1 MLHERNPLLTL
12 CRRLVALP
20 FLSVLCRRLVAL
32 LFLSVLCRRLVAL
45 PFSSVLCT
53 AFTGSLV
60 KVGLRFCGVDGAPVP
75 ASNECER

>member
-1 MLHERNPLLTL
+1 
-12 CRRLVALP
+12 VALL

-32 LFLSVLCRRLVAL
+32 PFLSVLCRRLVAL